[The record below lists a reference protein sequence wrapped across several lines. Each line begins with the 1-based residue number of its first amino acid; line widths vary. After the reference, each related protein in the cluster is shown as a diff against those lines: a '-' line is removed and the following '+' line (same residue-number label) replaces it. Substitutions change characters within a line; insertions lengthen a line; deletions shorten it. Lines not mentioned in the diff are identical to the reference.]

1 MTADRG
7 PSPAVRW
14 MGALVLGLAGAAAGI
29 FALTQL
35 VPNGDLRAAFGALP
49 FAVGI
54 VAAAPLLAA
63 LVTAAFVSTMSTPPP
78 GAAPRDDAAGT
89 PAGAAARPTT
99 LPPSDDA
106 ALHLLALLQQEG
118 RFVDFLEENLAP
130 YADDQ
135 IGAAVRSIHEG
146 CRAVLRERVELAPIL
161 AGEEGAPVTVERGF
175 DPAAIRV
182 TGNVRGEP
190 PYRGVLRHPGW
201 RTTGGMKLPSR
212 AANHDVSIL
221 APAEVEI
228 P

>member
-1 MTADRG
+1 MAADRG

-14 MGALVLGLAGAAAGI
+14 MGALVLGLAGAAACT
-29 FALTQL
+29 FALTRIS
-35 VPNGDLRAAFGALP
+35 PDGDLRAAFASLP
-49 FAVGI
+49 LAVGI
-54 VAAAPLLAA
+54 IVATPLFMA
-63 LVTAAFVSTMSTPPP
+63 LVTAAFVSAMSAPAPATVARDE
-78 GAAPRDDAAGT
+78 GLGEVLERGRAAS
-89 PAGAAARPTT
+89 
-99 LPPSDDA
+99 PPSDA

-118 RFVDFLEENLAP
+118 RFVDFLEENLGP

-161 AGEEGAPVTVERGF
+161 PGEEGAPVTIERGF

-201 RTTGGMKLPSR
+201 RTTGEVKLPSR